1 MGEQDSQS
9 AADAKATFRS
19 NAIQVLRLECHE
31 VVGNEFLSAFLLFH
45 DKAKP

>member
-9 AADAKATFRS
+9 AADAKARFRS
-19 NAIQVLRLECHE
+19 NAIQVLRLERHK
-31 VVGNEFLSAFLLFH
+31 VLGNEFLSAFLLSH